1 MYIPLIDF
9 NDADSGPAKRKAK
22 VSSANKAIFTKLVLD
37 ISSEN
42 PFMKAGQV
50 KAKAIQIFLG
60 AASID
65 INCVETMVNG
75 EYGYGVYEK
84 INNEQIV
91 FIPKNKRIINFLYDS
106 YIEGV
111 FDEVKKIIYRF

>member
-9 NDADSGPAKRKAK
+9 NDTDAGLAKRKAK
-22 VSSANKAIFTKLVLD
+22 VSSANKAIFTKLILD

-84 INNEQIV
+84 INNERIV

-111 FDEVKKIIYRF
+111 FNEVKKSNI

>member
-9 NDADSGPAKRKAK
+9 NDAGSDVGKRRAK
-22 VSSANKAIFTKLVLD
+22 VSSANKAIFAKLVLD
-37 ISSEN
+37 ISGEN

-50 KAKAIQIFLG
+50 KAKAIEIFLS

-65 INCVETMVNG
+65 INCVETMVND

-84 INNEQIV
+84 INNKRIA

-106 YIEGV
+106 YINGV
-111 FDEVKKIIYRF
+111 FSDVENNI